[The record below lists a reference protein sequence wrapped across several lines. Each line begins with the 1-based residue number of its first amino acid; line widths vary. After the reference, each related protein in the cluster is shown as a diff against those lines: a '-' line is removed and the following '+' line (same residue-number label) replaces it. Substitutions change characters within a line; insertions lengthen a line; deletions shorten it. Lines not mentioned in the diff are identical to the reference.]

1 VTNVT
6 TTPRGPGPDAGAP
19 GAARARSRRGPV
31 GFAVV
36 GAGLVGPR
44 HAEFATKAEGAALRV
59 VCDLREDRGRPL
71 AEQFGAE
78 WVPDFRE
85 VVRREDVDVVTVC
98 LPTALHLDVAA
109 AAAEA
114 GKHVMVEKPLE
125 LDVARARR
133 LIEVCRRSGVRLA
146 AVFNR
151 RFVYGTRRTREVVRN
166 GDLGR
171 LLVAD
176 MRFKAWRPQSYYSE
190 SGWRGTWD
198 REGGGA
204 LINQGIHGVDLLTW
218 IAGPIRRVAGHAR
231 HLRHDIEADDTTMA
245 VAEFESGA
253 LGVIE
258 CTTSVTPRQGDWLE
272 FHGERGSI
280 LLANYKIAEWQ
291 LEHVEPGAPHPEE
304 TLLPGYEKGVDL
316 GHFLQV
322 QDMADA
328 VAQDRDPAVTG
339 EDALHSLAV
348 VQAIYQSERRG
359 GSQVDV
365 GEILANDAGRG

>member
-1 VTNVT
+1 V
-6 TTPRGPGPDAGAP
+6 RHC
-19 GAARARSRRGPV
+19 GPV

-59 VCDLREDRGRPL
+59 VCDLREDRGL
-71 AEQFGAE
+71 ALAQKLGAN
-78 WVPDFRE
+78 WTPHLRE
-85 VVRREDVDVVTVC
+85 ALAREDVQVVCVC
-98 LPTALHLDVAA
+98 LPTALHLEVAA

-114 GKHVMVEKPLE
+114 GKHVIVEKPLE
-125 LDVARARR
+125 LNVGRARQ
-133 LIEVCRRSGVRLA
+133 LIEVCRKNGVKLA
-146 AVFNR
+146 AIFNR
-151 RFVYGTRRTREVVRN
+151 RFVYGTKRARQAVQGGE
-166 GDLGR
+166 LGKVI
-171 LLVAD
+171 VAD

-198 REGGGA
+198 KEGGAA

-218 IAGPIRRVAGHAR
+218 IAGPIAGVTGHAR
-231 HLRHDIEADDTTMA
+231 HLRHDIEADDTTVA
-245 VAEFESGA
+245 VCEYESGA

-272 FHGERGSI
+272 FHGEKGSV
-280 LLANYKIAEWQ
+280 LLENYKIQSWQ
-291 LEHVEPGAPHPEE
+291 IEGSEPGEPHPEE
-304 TLLPGYEKGVDL
+304 LMLPGADKGVDV

-328 VAQDRDPAVTG
+328 VREGRDPVVTG

-348 VQAIYQSERRG
+348 VQAIYESSRRRG
-359 GSQVDV
+359 PV
-365 GEILANDAGRG
+365 EIAESLR

>member
-1 VTNVT
+1 MSRDTQHI
-6 TTPRGPGPDAGAP
+6 RASDSGA
-19 GAARARSRRGPV
+19 RHRGPV

-44 HAEFATKAEGAALRV
+44 HAEFATRAEGAALRV
-59 VCDLREDRGRPL
+59 VCDLREDRGRSL
-71 AEQFGAE
+71 AEKLGAE
-78 WVPDFRE
+78 WAPDFRE
-85 VVRREDVDVVTVC
+85 VVRREDVLVVNVC
-98 LPTALHLDVAA
+98 LPTALHLDVAT

-114 GKHVMVEKPLE
+114 GKHVLVEKPLE
-125 LDVARARR
+125 LNVARARQ
-133 LIEVCRRSGVRLA
+133 LIDVCRRNGVKLG

-151 RFVYGTRRTREVVRN
+151 RFVYGTKRTREVVH
-166 GDLGR
+166 GGALGR

-190 SGWRGTWD
+190 SGWRGTWAK
-198 REGGGA
+198 EGGAA

-218 IAGPIRRVAGHAR
+218 IAGPVGRVAGHAR
-231 HLRHDIEADDTTMA
+231 HLRHDIEADDTTVA

-272 FHGERGSI
+272 FHGEQGSV
-280 LLANYKIAEWQ
+280 LLENYTIHSWQ
-291 LEHVEPGAPHPEE
+291 LEGVPQGEPHPEE
-304 TLLPGYEKGVDL
+304 LMLPGADKGVDV

-328 VAQDRDPAVTG
+328 VREGRDPVVTG

-348 VQAIYQSERRG
+348 VQAIYESERRA
-359 GSQVDV
+359 GSQVEIQ
-365 GEILANDAGRG
+365 EILEG